1 MIIARYRTAT
11 SFCTEDR
18 MSKTAS
24 FIHERL
30 TASGDTTELERI
42 RQFVQDKAREF
53 GFSEQG
59 IHKIALA
66 VDEACSNLIRHS
78 YHLDHAREFF
88 VDISPQDDDAL
99 VIEILDNGTSFD
111 PLTVPA
117 PDLNQYAAQ
126 HRKGGFG
133 VHIIRMV
140 MDAVEYFPAETSER
154 GNPSQMN
161 RLRLVKKLN

>member
-1 MIIARYRTAT
+1 
-11 SFCTEDR
+11 
-18 MSKTAS
+18 MSM
-24 FIHERL
+24 HPERL
-30 TASGDTTELERI
+30 AAIGDTTELERI
-42 RQFVQDKAREF
+42 RQFVEVKARSF

-78 YHLDHAREFF
+78 YQSDTSREFYI
-88 VDISPQDDDAL
+88 DIAEQDPKAF
-99 VIEILDNGTSFD
+99 VIEISDTGTAFD

-117 PDLNQYAAQ
+117 PNLREYAAQ

-140 MDAVEYFPAETSER
+140 MDAVEYLPAD
-154 GNPSQMN
+154 PAHPFN
-161 RLRLVKKLN
+161 RLKLVKHLS

>member
-1 MIIARYRTAT
+1 
-11 SFCTEDR
+11 
-18 MSKTAS
+18 MSNASS

-78 YHLDHAREFF
+78 YHLDNTREFF
-88 VDISPQDDDAL
+88 IDIHPQDDEAL
-99 VIEILDNGTSFD
+99 VIEILDNGTAFD

-117 PDLNQYAAQ
+117 PDLKQYAAQ

-140 MDAVEYFPAETSER
+140 MDAVEYFPAE
-154 GNPSQMN
+154 PSGQMN
-161 RLRLVKKLN
+161 RLRLVKKIN